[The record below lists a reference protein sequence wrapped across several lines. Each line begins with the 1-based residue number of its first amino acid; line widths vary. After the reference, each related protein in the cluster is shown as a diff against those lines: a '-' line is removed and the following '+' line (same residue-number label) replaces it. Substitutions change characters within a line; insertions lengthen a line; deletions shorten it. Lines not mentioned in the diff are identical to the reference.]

1 MSFNKVIYLLT
12 KQTYFSNFI
21 FQALHYFS
29 GPILAISAG
38 LFFAAQY
45 TIAKFIQEL
54 SRAEIAFLRYFGVL
68 FISFPVLLDSGEP
81 WLGPSNWTFR
91 LCILARGSFGAT
103 AMLFKF
109 YAMQHISL
117 ANATVIR
124 QSSPV
129 FVFVLARIFL
139 KETFTRYHGI
149 SLVLSL
155 VGIALA
161 SKLHVILLE
170 SGSSSPVELMLS
182 NVTAVDFEKEV
193 HSSSYFKPEV
203 LHILLGN
210 FYAAAATLS
219 AAAVCVLLRK
229 MKAVHHSV
237 INFLFSAIAMILLSP
252 LAFAVDDFVIPI
264 NGYLPYLLIA
274 LGTFAYYSQLTLV
287 KAIQKE
293 EAGVV
298 SIIKDSSEVSLQN
311 CKRTKCFNFYFYRLC
326 SHFY

>member
-1 MSFNKVIYLLT
+1 MHAYL
-12 KQTYFSNFI
+12 SI
-21 FQALHYFS
+21 FVLQVLHHFS
-29 GPILAISAG
+29 GPILAIVAG
-38 LFFAAQY
+38 LFFASQY

-68 FISFPVLLDSGEP
+68 FIAFPVLLDSGEP
-81 WLGPSNWTFR
+81 WLGPPNLTFR
-91 LCILARGSFGAT
+91 LCILARGSFGAS

-149 SLVLSL
+149 SLTLSL

-161 SKLHVILLE
+161 SKLHVILLG
-170 SGSSSPVELMLS
+170 SGSSPQVELMS
-182 NVTAVDFEKEV
+182 NNVTSGHLEREID
-193 HSSSYFKPEV
+193 SSSYFKPEV

-237 INFLFSAIAMILLSP
+237 INFLFSAIAMAELAP
-252 LAFAVDDFVIPI
+252 LAFAVDDFVVPVE
-264 NGYLPYLLIA
+264 GYLPYLLIA

-298 SIIKDSSEVSLQN
+298 SIIKDSSEVSFIKIQI
-311 CKRTKCFNFYFYRLC
+311 
-326 SHFY
+326 